1 MTVGS
6 RGVTKTVGIP
16 GTGVFYTSRHGYH
29 TGYHSAAH
37 HAASI
42 PAPDGTPQQPAPA
55 KAGKGCLIVVLIFIG
70 LALLVVL

>member
-29 TGYHSAAH
+29 TGYHSVAA
-37 HAASI
+37 HAASV
-42 PAPDGTPQQPAPA
+42 PAPDGTSQQPAPA
-55 KAGKGCLIVVLIFIG
+55 KAGAGCLIVVFFLIF
-70 LALLVVL
+70 LAVLFMR